1 MLPAIASSPVDT
13 SSYPVRKH
21 IIVAV
26 DGSGSFYTPSADKPR
41 KEIEKFVLELLEKN
55 KIRASGNR
63 PRISLSED
71 NSFYDPR
78 QDVLSLYEFGIT
90 QSDRLKMVADN
101 HAMRIS
107 GVKPSAEQQDE
118 AVGKFTQSL
127 LHPYRM
133 LSPGNDAAHTDLK
146 HLVRELFNKDG
157 EKYEVTYSQLI
168 YPLILDKATTGL
180 PAKEIVFLFVSDFKS
195 GSYASSIN
203 DWANLKR
210 DALSENLPVYNHLN
224 SYVRKLNDQFYKID
238 YFSYTPE
245 EKDGLPAL
253 FAYKVKPMVGNVEK
267 DNVTISI
274 ESDLDMTEIG
284 KAKFRFAPLNI
295 KFNHDTALLNVDDIW
310 IEVGFLNGKELY
322 KARLAQRN
330 GKGKL
335 ALVDGGKNVKY
346 DPSHSYYEIPAFS
359 LEIPELTTSTIRDKV
374 VKVNLIF
381 DGTMKKA
388 GSGNIRYAFTAQRE
402 LSDNAIHFI
411 EYDKRRNLAIF
422 WTIFIILILTTA
434 LLIMGRKKV
443 FKYKKVGHFAQKY
456 VDITPQKGTIELPC
470 WFFKPGG
477 ADSNSIRIEGA
488 ISKKFPFA
496 LSFDTRL
503 YVRLQQGTP
512 AGFKYYIDGK
522 AADDFISVTLRKGRF
537 AFNLNVQVTS
547 PQLLK
552 TQKALICNVL
562 MDYKISSSILGLFK
576 LDDVSEPEKI
586 EFFFM
591 RDLGRAWVGLDPGT
605 TGSCVAYGNTGGT
618 LENPNIRLMLD
629 EVYHDE
635 EIIPS
640 RLVLKNLD
648 KQNAR
653 EMEPG
658 KDYDFG
664 VEADQ
669 KWIANKNAGR
679 PTFESIKKL
688 LGYKNKRGDLI
699 TARLK
704 GKEMQFSGVELAYL
718 LVKGLKSNLD
728 NEIRGLSEEERI
740 RYAGQVGFPQR
751 AVVAIPNNYT
761 LPKITD
767 MVKSVR
773 MLNTFDEVRYI
784 YEAEGVLFY
793 YLKNEYRNHIK
804 ERPKEE
810 NIMVYDMGGATINIT
825 IFKIVYDYRDG
836 ELFYDITTLAR
847 IGYAVGGDNIDVAL
861 MEYVFNLPIYERTLS
876 QKDNHN
882 IELEH
887 KDAILPKVVQLKK
900 NIVGAYN
907 YLEDG
912 SAVPNANMIAN
923 DEIYR
928 NAIIDISMVNK
939 GGKKLH
945 GKYSEADSNGNMA
958 PLPVGSSAIDRI
970 HHIEDS
976 EQMMKYVYYAVRD
989 AVEEILKYP
998 GVASLQGKL
1007 KVIFSGRSTMF
1018 PRIKENVNGVLAKN
1032 FGSKK
1037 CEIYRGLDSK
1047 SIKTAVAEGAC
1058 WYGIYNSLVTL
1069 DNSRLSSA
1077 YGYKITEKGDS
1088 HLNILMDQNEQFDE
1102 DNSISRQEMISR
1114 SFASDGNVVD
1124 FYQVMGSGYTTDI
1137 FSDGNRHKV
1146 NYLGSIDVTT
1156 TTRSISMTVDRQ
1168 NKVVCMVEFE
1178 TGATTTISDLNVTG
1192 RDITKENDWAYV
1204 FHTLEQSE
1212 KNKTVNKTNP

>member
-1 MLPAIASSPVDT
+1 MPPTIARTQGND
-13 SSYPVRKH
+13 SSYPVRRH

-26 DGSGSFYTPSADKPR
+26 DGSGSFYTPNADKAR
-41 KEIEKFVLELLEKN
+41 KDIEKFVLNLLENN
-55 KIRASGNR
+55 KIPNTENK
-63 PRISLSED
+63 PHITLSED
-71 NSFYDPR
+71 NLFYDPR
-78 QDVLSLYEFGIT
+78 QDVISLYEFGIT

-101 HAMRIS
+101 HSMRLA
-107 GVKPSAEQQDE
+107 GVKPSTKQKDE
-118 AVGKFTQSL
+118 AIEKFIQSL
-127 LHPYRM
+127 LHPRHM
-133 LSPGNDAAHTDLK
+133 LSPENDAASNDLK
-146 HLVRELFNKDG
+146 HLIPGLFNKKD

-168 YPLILDKATTGL
+168 YPLVIDKAAIDR

-210 DALSENLPVYNHLN
+210 DVLSANYSVYERLN
-224 SYVRKLNDQFYKID
+224 SYVGELNDQFYKID
-238 YFSYTPE
+238 YFNYTPE

-253 FAYKVKPMVGNVEK
+253 FAYKVKPMVGNVER

-274 ESDLDMTEIG
+274 ESDLDMTETG
-284 KAKFRFAPLNI
+284 KSKFKFAPLNV
-295 KFNHDTALLNVDDIW
+295 KFNHDTALLNVNDIW
-310 IEVGFLNGKELY
+310 IEIGFLNGENLY

-330 GKGKL
+330 DKGEL
-335 ALVDGGKNVKY
+335 IMVDGGKVVKY
-346 DPSHSYYEIPAFS
+346 DPEHSYYEIPSFS
-359 LEIPELTTSTIRDKV
+359 LKIPELTTSSIHDKGV
-374 VKVNLIF
+374 SVKLIF
-381 DGTMKKA
+381 DGSMTKA
-388 GSGNIRYAFTAQRE
+388 GSGKTKYAFTAQRE

-411 EYDKRRNLAIF
+411 EYDKRRNRAIF

-434 LLIMGRKKV
+434 LLILGRMKV
-443 FKYKKVGHFAQKY
+443 FKYKKVGQFAQKY

-470 WFFKPGG
+470 WFFKQGG

-488 ISKKFPFA
+488 ISKRFPFA
-496 LSFDTRL
+496 LSFGTKL
-503 YVRLQQGTP
+503 FVRLQQGSP
-512 AGFKYYIDGK
+512 IGFKYYIDGK
-522 AADDFISVTLRKGRF
+522 AADHFIPVTLHKGKF
-537 AFNLNVQVTS
+537 FFNLNVQVTS
-547 PQLLK
+547 ELLLK
-552 TQKALICNVL
+552 TPQALICNVL
-562 MDYKISSSILGLFK
+562 IDYKISSSIFGLFK
-576 LDDVSEPEKI
+576 HDEVTEPEKI

-618 LENPNIRLMLD
+618 LENPNIRLMRDQVKRL
-629 EVYHDE
+629 EN
-635 EIIPS
+635 IIPS
-640 RLVLKNLD
+640 RLAILKLD
-648 KQNAR
+648 KKSVKD
-653 EMEPG
+653 MEPG
-658 KDYDFG
+658 TDYEFG
-664 VEADQ
+664 GKVDDA
-669 KWIANKNAGR
+669 WRAHKNAGR

-688 LGYKNKRGDLI
+688 LGYKNKKGDLI
-699 TARLK
+699 TARL
-704 GKEMQFSGVELAYL
+704 GNKEAQFSGVELAYL

-728 NEIRGLSEEERI
+728 NEIRGLTEDERL
-740 RYAGQVGFPQR
+740 RYIGPGESPRR

-767 MVKSVR
+767 MVNSVR

-804 ERPKEE
+804 ARPKEE

-836 ELFYDITTLAR
+836 ELFYNITTLGR

-861 MEYVFNLPIYERTLS
+861 MEYVFNLPIYERHFS
-876 QKDNHN
+876 QEENHK

-887 KDAILPKVVQLKK
+887 KDDILQKVRQLKGEIVRANDK
-900 NIVGAYN
+900 LENDSTVPSTNI
-907 YLEDG
+907 
-912 SAVPNANMIAN
+912 IAN
-923 DEIYR
+923 EESYR
-928 NAIIDISMVNK
+928 DIIKDISQVNN
-939 GGKKLH
+939 GAKKLNR
-945 GKYSEADSNGNMA
+945 KYSEADSEGKMTSFPIPNSPIM
-958 PLPVGSSAIDRI
+958 RI
-970 HHIEDS
+970 QHIEDS
-976 EQMMKYVYYAVRD
+976 QEMMKYVYFAVRD

-998 GVASLQGKL
+998 GVASLRGNL

-1018 PRIKENVNGVLAKN
+1018 PEIKENVNGVLAKYLGGKR
-1032 FGSKK
+1032 F
-1037 CEIYRGLDSK
+1037 EIYRSLDSD

-1077 YGYKITEKGDS
+1077 YGYKITENGDS

-1102 DNSISRQEMISR
+1102 ANSISRCQMISK

-1124 FYQVMGSGYTTDI
+1124 FYQVMGSGYTTDV
-1137 FSDGNRHKV
+1137 FSKANRHKV

-1156 TTRSISMTVDRQ
+1156 TTRSVSMTVDRH
-1168 NKVVCMVEFE
+1168 NKVVCTVEFN

-1204 FHTLEQSE
+1204 FHTLEQPKKD
-1212 KNKTVNKTNP
+1212 KNSR